1 MTRPLDPEPFLSRAG
16 HALAFPVTRLF
27 SLDDPLGLP
36 WLLCGLVFIIL
47 SWRVARGR
55 QGRPGVRL
63 RSVWR
68 WLFPR
73 RVLWHPSSRLDYKLF
88 VVNSVVVT
96 GVVSLLVTGPQ
107 VWKGLVTSVLVQ
119 ILGPAS
125 PPLMHPGVLLIGGAA
140 LASLVALDLGYWL
153 AHLAMHRLPLLWEFH
168 KVHHSAEVMTPAT
181 EWRQHP
187 VEFLLFPTVYGLT
200 TGLVYGGLAYGFGE
214 EAQGQA
220 MTVQNLLIV
229 VHLATFHHV
238 RHSHIKIPFTG
249 AWGRLLHSPAHHQL
263 HHSADPA
270 HHDCNLGYLLSV
282 WDWWAGTLILPTGR
296 ERLTLGIGE
305 EGRHHDSVRAVYL
318 RPVVA
323 VCKMVSAI
331 FLRKVRPDRFSQP

>member
-1 MTRPLDPEPFLSRAG
+1 M
-16 HALAFPVTRLF
+16 
-27 SLDDPLGLP
+27 
-36 WLLCGLVFIIL
+36 
-47 SWRVARGR
+47 
-55 QGRPGVRL
+55 
-63 RSVWR
+63 
-68 WLFPR
+68 
-73 RVLWHPSSRLDYKLF
+73 LWHPSSRLDYKLF

-96 GVVSLLVTGPQ
+96 GVLSLVVIGPQ
-107 VWKGLVTSVLVQ
+107 VWKGLVTGVLVQ

-125 PPLMHPGVLLIGGAA
+125 QHPMHPGVWLMGCAA
-140 LASLVALDLGYWL
+140 LASLMALDLGYWL

-200 TGLVYGGLAYGFGE
+200 TGLVYGGLAYGFGDG
-214 EAQGQA
+214 ALGQA

-229 VHLATFHHV
+229 AHLATFHHV

-249 AWGRLLHSPAHHQL
+249 AWGRILHSPAHHQL
-263 HHSADPA
+263 HHSVDPA
-270 HHDCNLGYLLSV
+270 HHDCNLGYMLSV

-318 RPVVA
+318 RPLAA
-323 VCKMVSAI
+323 VWKMAAARLAPVSRPGPAI
-331 FLRKVRPDRFSQP
+331 EP